1 MKRSEINAIIRDAES
16 FFAEMRFALP
26 PFASW
31 TADDWRTK
39 GEECAEI
46 ADNSLGWDITDF
58 GSGDFSRVGL
68 LLITIRN
75 GSLDNPLYPK
85 PYAEKIMI
93 VGENQ
98 VTPTHFHWSKQEDI
112 INRGGGELAVRLYNS
127 DENEALSD
135 TDVVVSLDGVKTTL
149 KAGSLI
155 YLKPG
160 ESITMTRGLYH
171 SFWGRE
177 GCGKVLVGEVSKTND
192 DNTDNRFLESTGRFP
207 AIDEDE
213 PPYRLLCNEYRKY
226 MKK

>member
-58 GSGDFSRVGL
+58 GSGDFSRIGL

-85 PYAEKIMI
+85 SYAEKIMI

-112 INRGGGELAVRLYNS
+112 INRGGVRCIAV
-127 DENEALSD
+127 
-135 TDVVVSLDGVKTTL
+135 
-149 KAGSLI
+149 
-155 YLKPG
+155 
-160 ESITMTRGLYH
+160 SI
-171 SFWGRE
+171 W
-177 GCGKVLVGEVSKTND
+177 D
-192 DNTDNRFLESTGRFP
+192 DLQLEQAQADIDFLNMIT
-207 AIDEDE
+207 ED
-213 PPYRLLCNEYRKY
+213 L
-226 MKK
+226 